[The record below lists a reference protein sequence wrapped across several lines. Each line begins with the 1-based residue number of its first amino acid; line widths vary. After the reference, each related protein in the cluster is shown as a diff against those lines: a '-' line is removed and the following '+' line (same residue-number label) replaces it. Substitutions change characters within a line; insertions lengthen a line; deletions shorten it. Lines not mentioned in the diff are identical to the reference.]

1 MDDQKLRNIRIVGW
15 ICMGLSIP
23 ILLTS
28 IWLSETSAGTA
39 LLGSGIALLVIGIIM
54 FGWAM
59 KGAEAQ

>member
-1 MDDQKLRNIRIVGW
+1 MDDQKLRNIRVVGW

-23 ILLTS
+23 NLLTS